1 MNEVI
6 LKIQNLSHSY
16 DDDQLSLKKIN
27 LLVNK
32 GERLSIQGPSGCGK
46 STLLRLIAGLEEPN
60 EGQIFI
66 NEEEVSSPGFSV
78 PPEKRQIGMVVQ
90 DKALF
95 PHLSIYENICFGIK
109 KNTNKEQ
116 IALDLLNLFKIEELK
131 NKFPHQISGGEK
143 QRVALARSMAPNP
156 NFIMLDEAFSALD
169 SDLKVSIYDEVLEI
183 FQGKNITVILV
194 THDTEEAKILSTRQ
208 LNMDNGELV
217 KRPLFVKISL
227 ISFCKKINRNE

>member
-32 GERLSIQGPSGCGK
+32 GERLSIQVPSGCGK

-109 KNTNKEQ
+109 KNTDKEQ
-116 IALDLLNLFKIEELK
+116 IALDLLNLFKIEDLK

-208 LNMDNGELV
+208 LNMNNGELV
-217 KRPLFVKISL
+217 
-227 ISFCKKINRNE
+227 

>member
-109 KNTNKEQ
+109 KNTDKEQ

-217 KRPLFVKISL
+217 
-227 ISFCKKINRNE
+227 

>member
-16 DDDQLSLKKIN
+16 DDNQLSLNKIN

-208 LNMDNGELV
+208 LNMDNGEL
-217 KRPLFVKISL
+217 L
-227 ISFCKKINRNE
+227 

>member
-16 DDDQLSLKKIN
+16 DHNQLSLKKIN

-46 STLLRLIAGLEEPN
+46 STLLRLIAGLEEPH

-78 PPEKRQIGMVVQ
+78 PPENRQIGMVVQ

-109 KNTNKEQ
+109 KNTDKEQ

-169 SDLKVSIYDEVLEI
+169 SDLKVSIYEEVLEI
-183 FQGKNITVILV
+183 FHRKNITVILV
-194 THDTEEAKILSTRQ
+194 THDAEEAKILSTRQ

-217 KRPLFVKISL
+217 
-227 ISFCKKINRNE
+227 

>member
-16 DDDQLSLKKIN
+16 DDNQLSLKKIN

-32 GERLSIQGPSGCGK
+32 GERLSIQGPSGSGK
-46 STLLRLIAGLEEPN
+46 STLLRLIAGLEEPH

-194 THDTEEAKILSTRQ
+194 THDAEEAKILSTRQ
-208 LNMDNGELV
+208 LKMDNGEL
-217 KRPLFVKISL
+217 L
-227 ISFCKKINRNE
+227 

>member
-194 THDTEEAKILSTRQ
+194 THDAEEAKILSTRQ
-208 LNMDNGELV
+208 LNMDNGEL
-217 KRPLFVKISL
+217 L
-227 ISFCKKINRNE
+227 

>member
-1 MNEVI
+1 
-6 LKIQNLSHSY
+6 
-16 DDDQLSLKKIN
+16 LSLKNIN

-194 THDTEEAKILSTRQ
+194 THDAEEAKILSTRQ
-208 LNMDNGELV
+208 LKMDNGEL
-217 KRPLFVKISL
+217 I
-227 ISFCKKINRNE
+227 

>member
-109 KNTNKEQ
+109 KNTDKEQ

-194 THDTEEAKILSTRQ
+194 THDAEEAKILSTRQ
-208 LNMDNGELV
+208 LNMDNGEL
-217 KRPLFVKISL
+217 L
-227 ISFCKKINRNE
+227 

>member
-16 DDDQLSLKKIN
+16 DNDQLSLKKIN

-194 THDTEEAKILSTRQ
+194 THDAEEAKILSTRQ
-208 LNMDNGELV
+208 LKMDNGEL
-217 KRPLFVKISL
+217 L
-227 ISFCKKINRNE
+227 

>member
-16 DDDQLSLKKIN
+16 DDNQLSLKKIN

-32 GERLSIQGPSGCGK
+32 GERLSIQGPSGSGK
-46 STLLRLIAGLEEPN
+46 STLLRLIAGLEEPH
-60 EGQIFI
+60 EGHIFI

-194 THDTEEAKILSTRQ
+194 THDAEEAKILSTRQ
-208 LNMDNGELV
+208 LKMDNGEL
-217 KRPLFVKISL
+217 L
-227 ISFCKKINRNE
+227 

>member
-16 DDDQLSLKKIN
+16 DDNHLSLKKIN

-32 GERLSIQGPSGCGK
+32 GERLSIQGPSGSGK
-46 STLLRLIAGLEEPN
+46 STLLRLIAGLEEPH

-109 KNTNKEQ
+109 KNTDKEQ

-183 FQGKNITVILV
+183 FHRKNITVILV
-194 THDTEEAKILSTRQ
+194 THDTEEANILSTRQ

-217 KRPLFVKISL
+217 
-227 ISFCKKINRNE
+227 

>member
-16 DDDQLSLKKIN
+16 DDKQLSLKKIN

-90 DKALF
+90 DKVLF

-109 KNTNKEQ
+109 KNTDKEQ

-208 LNMDNGELV
+208 LNMDNGEL
-217 KRPLFVKISL
+217 L
-227 ISFCKKINRNE
+227 

>member
-60 EGQIFI
+60 EGKIFI

-109 KNTNKEQ
+109 KNTDKEQ

-208 LNMDNGELV
+208 LNMDNGEL
-217 KRPLFVKISL
+217 L
-227 ISFCKKINRNE
+227 

>member
-16 DDDQLSLKKIN
+16 DDNQLSLKKIN

-109 KNTNKEQ
+109 KNTDKEQ

-208 LNMDNGELV
+208 LNMDNGEL
-217 KRPLFVKISL
+217 L
-227 ISFCKKINRNE
+227 

>member
-16 DDDQLSLKKIN
+16 DDNQLSLKKIN

-208 LNMDNGELV
+208 LNMDNGEL
-217 KRPLFVKISL
+217 L
-227 ISFCKKINRNE
+227 

>member
-16 DDDQLSLKKIN
+16 DDSQLSLKKIN

-109 KNTNKEQ
+109 KNTDKEQ

-194 THDTEEAKILSTRQ
+194 THDAEEAKILSTRQ
-208 LNMDNGELV
+208 LKMDNGEL
-217 KRPLFVKISL
+217 L
-227 ISFCKKINRNE
+227 

>member
-1 MNEVI
+1 MNDVI

-109 KNTNKEQ
+109 KNTDKEQ
-116 IALDLLNLFKIEELK
+116 IALDLLNLFKIEDLK

-183 FQGKNITVILV
+183 FQSKNITVILV

-217 KRPLFVKISL
+217 
-227 ISFCKKINRNE
+227 

>member
-78 PPEKRQIGMVVQ
+78 PPEERQIGMVVQ

-208 LNMDNGELV
+208 LNMDNGEL
-217 KRPLFVKISL
+217 L
-227 ISFCKKINRNE
+227 

>member
-208 LNMDNGELV
+208 LNMDNGEL
-217 KRPLFVKISL
+217 L
-227 ISFCKKINRNE
+227 

>member
-16 DDDQLSLKKIN
+16 DDNQLSLKKIN

-194 THDTEEAKILSTRQ
+194 THDAEEAKILSTRQ
-208 LNMDNGELV
+208 LNMNNGELV
-217 KRPLFVKISL
+217 
-227 ISFCKKINRNE
+227 

>member
-16 DDDQLSLKKIN
+16 DDKQLSLKKIN

-208 LNMDNGELV
+208 LNMDNGEL
-217 KRPLFVKISL
+217 L
-227 ISFCKKINRNE
+227 

>member
-60 EGQIFI
+60 KGQIFI

-109 KNTNKEQ
+109 KNTDKEQ

-208 LNMDNGELV
+208 LNMDNGEL
-217 KRPLFVKISL
+217 L
-227 ISFCKKINRNE
+227 

>member
-6 LKIQNLSHSY
+6 LKTQNLSHSY
-16 DDDQLSLKKIN
+16 DGNQLSLKKIN

-208 LNMDNGELV
+208 LNMDNGEL
-217 KRPLFVKISL
+217 L
-227 ISFCKKINRNE
+227 

>member
-16 DDDQLSLKKIN
+16 DDNQMSLKKIN

-208 LNMDNGELV
+208 LNMDNGEL
-217 KRPLFVKISL
+217 L
-227 ISFCKKINRNE
+227 

>member
-16 DDDQLSLKKIN
+16 DDKQLSLKKIN

-169 SDLKVSIYDEVLEI
+169 SDLKVSIYEEVLEI

-208 LNMDNGELV
+208 LNMDNGEL
-217 KRPLFVKISL
+217 L
-227 ISFCKKINRNE
+227 

>member
-66 NEEEVSSPGFSV
+66 NDEEVSSPGFSV

-109 KNTNKEQ
+109 KNTDKEQ

-169 SDLKVSIYDEVLEI
+169 SDLKVSIYDEVLDI

-208 LNMDNGELV
+208 LNMDNGEL
-217 KRPLFVKISL
+217 L
-227 ISFCKKINRNE
+227 

>member
-16 DDDQLSLKKIN
+16 DDDQLSVKKIN

-217 KRPLFVKISL
+217 
-227 ISFCKKINRNE
+227 

>member
-183 FQGKNITVILV
+183 FHRKNITVILV
-194 THDTEEAKILSTRQ
+194 THDAEEAKILSTRK

-217 KRPLFVKISL
+217 
-227 ISFCKKINRNE
+227 

>member
-109 KNTNKEQ
+109 KNTDKEQ
-116 IALDLLNLFKIEELK
+116 IALDLLNLSKIEDLK

-208 LNMDNGELV
+208 LNMDNGEL
-217 KRPLFVKISL
+217 L
-227 ISFCKKINRNE
+227 

>member
-16 DDDQLSLKKIN
+16 DDKQLSLKKIN
-27 LLVNK
+27 LSVNK

-46 STLLRLIAGLEEPN
+46 STLLRLIAGLEEPH

-109 KNTNKEQ
+109 KNTDKEQ

-194 THDTEEAKILSTRQ
+194 THDAEEAKILSTRQ
-208 LNMDNGELV
+208 LKMDNGEL
-217 KRPLFVKISL
+217 L
-227 ISFCKKINRNE
+227 

>member
-109 KNTNKEQ
+109 KNTDKEQ

-183 FQGKNITVILV
+183 FQAKNITVILV

-208 LNMDNGELV
+208 LNMDNGEL
-217 KRPLFVKISL
+217 L
-227 ISFCKKINRNE
+227 

>member
-194 THDTEEAKILSTRQ
+194 THDAEEAKILSTRQ
-208 LNMDNGELV
+208 LNMNNGEL
-217 KRPLFVKISL
+217 LTTL
-227 ISFCKKINRNE
+227 IR

>member
-16 DDDQLSLKKIN
+16 GDGQLSLKKIN

-46 STLLRLIAGLEEPN
+46 STLLRLIAGLEEPH

-208 LNMDNGELV
+208 LNMDNGEL
-217 KRPLFVKISL
+217 L
-227 ISFCKKINRNE
+227 

>member
-109 KNTNKEQ
+109 KNTDKEQ

-194 THDTEEAKILSTRQ
+194 THDAEEAKILSTRQ

-217 KRPLFVKISL
+217 
-227 ISFCKKINRNE
+227 

>member
-1 MNEVI
+1 MNKVI

-16 DDDQLSLKKIN
+16 DDNRLSLKKIN
-27 LLVNK
+27 LLVDK

-46 STLLRLIAGLEEPN
+46 STLLRLIAGLEEPH

-109 KNTNKEQ
+109 KNTDKEQ

-143 QRVALARSMAPNP
+143 QRAALARSMAPNP

-169 SDLKVSIYDEVLEI
+169 SDLKVSIYEEVLEI
-183 FQGKNITVILV
+183 FHRKNITVILV
-194 THDTEEAKILSTRQ
+194 THDAEEAKILSTRQ

-217 KRPLFVKISL
+217 
-227 ISFCKKINRNE
+227 